1 MRVLALIAVFSLAA
15 QTQSKSVVRRVN
27 PEAPTGG
34 VFYRNIGG
42 EPPTIHPI
50 MATDLYASIVQ
61 NYVFDSLAA
70 RDPETGEFEGRVAQS
85 WEVSKDG
92 KVYTFQLRPNV
103 TWSDGKPVTA
113 EDVVFSFEAIKN
125 PEYRALHLL
134 PYYESIE
141 KIEAVSNQTVRFY
154 LKDTYFQN
162 FISIASMTLIPKHV
176 YGDVEKSKKMT
187 RDAVGCG
194 PYVLEKFE
202 RGQRIVLKRRPDWY
216 GFQTPQWKG
225 IFNFDTVV
233 LRFVKEDAVAFE
245 MMKKTEIDF
254 MRLTPEYFELKAVGQ
269 PWGEK
274 VFKVKAENREPK
286 GYGFIGW
293 NFRQPLFQDRRV
305 RLALYHL
312 LNREEMN
319 KKFRFGM
326 SELARGPVYNQS
338 EYAAPEV
345 QPILYDPQKA
355 KQLLQ
360 QAGWKDSD
368 KDGILDKVI
377 NGQKTPFRFT
387 LIYSNKDV
395 EKYWTWYK
403 EDLKKAGIEME
414 LKYVEWN
421 SFLRLLDEGKFDA
434 AALGWTGSLEWD
446 PKQIWH
452 SSSAV
457 PGGSNFIGYK
467 NPEVDKL
474 IEKARLELDKSKR
487 VKMLRQVYTLIANDV
502 PYAFLFN
509 DKYALYAHSY
519 RVEKPADT
527 LTYEVGLDWWWAKKA
542 P

>member
-1 MRVLALIAVFSLAA
+1 M
-15 QTQSKSVVRRVN
+15 
-27 PEAPTGG
+27 
-34 VFYRNIGG
+34 
-42 EPPTIHPI
+42 
-50 MATDLYASIVQ
+50 
-61 NYVFDSLAA
+61 
-70 RDPETGEFEGRVAQS
+70 
-85 WEVSKDG
+85 
-92 KVYTFQLRPNV
+92 
-103 TWSDGKPVTA
+103 
-113 EDVVFSFEAIKN
+113 
-125 PEYRALHLL
+125 
-134 PYYESIE
+134 
-141 KIEAVSNQTVRFY
+141 
-154 LKDTYFQN
+154 
-162 FISIASMTLIPKHV
+162 
-176 YGDVEKSKKMT
+176 
-187 RDAVGCG
+187 
-194 PYVLEKFE
+194 
-202 RGQRIVLKRRPDWY
+202 
-216 GFQTPQWKG
+216 
-225 IFNFDTVV
+225 
-233 LRFVKEDAVAFE
+233 
-245 MMKKTEIDF
+245 
-254 MRLTPEYFELKAVGQ
+254 
-269 PWGEK
+269 K